1 MPVSSEDALQQGLLN
16 SGEITL
22 KAFLSIGII
31 LSEPLHRDN
40 LFSEIKWDQ
49 PFIGYD

>member
-1 MPVSSEDALQQGLLN
+1 MPMSSEDALQQCLSN
-16 SGEITL
+16 NVPSTQ
-22 KAFLSIGII
+22 KPFLSIGTI

>member
-1 MPVSSEDALQQGLLN
+1 MPVSSEDALQQCLLN
-16 SGEITL
+16 NGQFTQ

>member
-1 MPVSSEDALQQGLLN
+1 MLLSCGDALQQGLSN
-16 SGEITL
+16 NVPSTQ

-31 LSEPLHRDN
+31 LSVPLHRDN

>member
-1 MPVSSEDALQQGLLN
+1 MLLSWGDAVQQCLLN
-16 SGEITL
+16 NGQITQ